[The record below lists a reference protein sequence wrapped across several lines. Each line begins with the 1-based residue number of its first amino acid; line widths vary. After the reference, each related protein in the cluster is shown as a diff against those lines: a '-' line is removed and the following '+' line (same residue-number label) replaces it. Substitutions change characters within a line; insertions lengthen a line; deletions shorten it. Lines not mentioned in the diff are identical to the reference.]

1 MWGADEESRGKMRC
15 CKGIRRDSFV
25 GIITPET
32 RSLLWKKASLRMGK
46 TVVLSTEKGF
56 IRIWALS
63 VWGWQHESWMFRDVE
78 TIKQRRVQ
86 EAD

>member
-1 MWGADEESRGKMRC
+1 MWGADGESRGKMPC
-15 CKGIRRDSFV
+15 FKGIRDSFV